1 MLFRSAGGDGGQLA
15 AVGVGVLGGG
25 NIHHGQNPLRGVTS
39 NAAYQYFEE
48 GQKGSITPAKR
59 ADFVI
64 LDQNPLMVPLRQI
77 KDIQVLHT
85 IKDGEVLYSKCNS

>member
-1 MLFRSAGGDGGQLA
+1 MRLTQKGMVIGERERISPLEA
-15 AVGVGVLGGG
+15 
-25 NIHHGQNPLRGVTS
+25 LRGVTS

-48 GQKGSITPAKR
+48 GQKGSITPGKR

-77 KDIQVLHT
+77 RDIQVLHT
-85 IKDGEVLYSKCNS
+85 IKDGEVLYSKYHS